1 MKIDVYDT
9 YATYAD
15 GQSLHFD
22 VFLQSGSDA
31 STAEQAAKQWLE
43 ALREGGE
50 SIQLSSTR
58 FCHSEPASPEVID
71 SIKAKG
77 FAVLRL

>member
-1 MKIDVYDT
+1 MEIDVYDT

-22 VFLQSGSDA
+22 VFLQAGSEA
-31 STAEQAAKQWLE
+31 SAAEQAARQWLE

-50 SIQLSSTR
+50 SIQLSSTC